1 MTRRLQVAS
10 GFVAALVALLV
21 FWNVQPDAQ
30 LPVALAGHVD
40 PARQHLL
47 DRLDLLTPG
56 SVRFSHARCRADRAA
71 VLFYAVRYL
80 WVIPKSAYVLA
91 PPPSFGLRSR
101 YAGGILEHPSQ
112 DVEIEAFLSDPRE
125 VPCS

>member
-1 MTRRLQVAS
+1 M
-10 GFVAALVALLV
+10 
-21 FWNVQPDAQ
+21 
-30 LPVALAGHVD
+30 
-40 PARQHLL
+40 
-47 DRLDLLTPG
+47 
-56 SVRFSHARCRADRAA
+56 
-71 VLFYAVRYL
+71 LFYAVRYL

-101 YAGGILEHPSQ
+101 YAGGILEHSSQ